1 MDRDDE
7 RQTDLMLQRDKDL
20 MVHELEQ
27 PIRKFHSQAQL
38 LADFGRTKLRDLEG
52 EVARNIAS

>member
-7 RQTDLMLQRDKDL
+7 RQTDLMLQR
-20 MVHELEQ
+20 
-27 PIRKFHSQAQL
+27 QAQL